1 MITRKH
7 GINVQYLYDIYIRHE
22 FPYEKGSCKNIVYF
36 LFQDSSVVFRPTLR
50 SKISAAEI
58 SASQLSKPVSTNL
71 CDEAPTLLGFDGP
84 LNSVDVGV
92 AITEDVESVYY
103 TCFGGKVVDKYTNRR
118 MVRLACANITNFQSP
133 KKWPKC
139 RQATHCVGSP
149 KKPGEV

>member
-1 MITRKH
+1 MLRENRPVPVSKA
-7 GINVQYLYDIYIRHE
+7 V
-22 FPYEKGSCKNIVYF
+22 EKILFIF
-36 LFQDSSVVFRPTLR
+36 LDSSVVFRPTLR

-84 LNSVDVGV
+84 LNSVDVGL

-103 TCFGGKVVDKYTNRR
+103 SCVGGKVVDKYTNRR
-118 MVRLACANITNFQSP
+118 MVGLPCANITNFQSP